1 MSGKYSQKLLDHAN
15 KSAIEAP
22 KGTSKIVIQK
32 TEMPKERYISL
43 EIIDY
48 LRLIS
53 WYNNGISKN
62 SRSSC

>member
-22 KGTSKIVIQK
+22 KATSKIVIQK

-53 WYNNGISKN
+53 
-62 SRSSC
+62 